1 MRLTS
6 FTDLALRL
14 LMHLAQRRDEL
25 CTIADVAQ
33 EHGISESH
41 LMKVTHLLAQAGIV
55 ETLRGRGGG
64 MRLARP
70 AETIT
75 LGEVVRLTES
85 DFAIVECFS
94 GSTACKLDGHCA
106 LAGTL
111 DEALAAFLAVLDR
124 RTLAAVVPTMARG
137 RAEIPVTLT
146 RRMAGA
152 RAGVPQRSAS

>member
-14 LMHLAQRRDEL
+14 LMHLASRSGDL
-25 CTIADVAQ
+25 CTIADVAR
-33 EHGISESH
+33 EHAISESH
-41 LMKVTHLLAQAGIV
+41 LMKVTSLLAQAGLV

-85 DFAIVECFS
+85 DFALVECYS
-94 GSTACKLDGHCA
+94 GQTTCKLDGRCA

-111 DEALAAFLAVLDR
+111 DDALAAFLAVLDG
-124 RTLAAVVPTMARG
+124 RTLADVAVTPAAGRSVAPISLAR
-137 RAEIPVTLT
+137 RAVT
-146 RRMAGA
+146 
-152 RAGVPQRSAS
+152 AGVARRSAS

>member
-14 LMHLAQRRDEL
+14 LMHLATRPGDL
-25 CTIADVAQ
+25 CTIADVAS
-33 EHGISESH
+33 EHGVSESH
-41 LMKVTHLLAQAGIV
+41 LMKVTQLLAQARLV

-70 AETIT
+70 AEHIT

-85 DFAIVECFS
+85 DFALVECFS
-94 GSTACKLDGHCA
+94 GPTRCRLDGRCT

-111 DEALAAFLAVLDR
+111 DDALAAFLAVLDG
-124 RTLAAVVPTMARG
+124 RTLADVAAPTRPRTQVAAPITLARRVARVGAV
-137 RAEIPVTLT
+137 
-146 RRMAGA
+146 RRN
-152 RAGVPQRSAS
+152 AS